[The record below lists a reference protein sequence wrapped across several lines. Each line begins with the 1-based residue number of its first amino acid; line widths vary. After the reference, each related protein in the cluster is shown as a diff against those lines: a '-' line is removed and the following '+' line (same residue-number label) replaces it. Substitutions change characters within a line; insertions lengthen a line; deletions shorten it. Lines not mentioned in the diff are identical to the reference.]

1 MKPIRRRFYAL
12 CLVGVL
18 LVAGLCGCR
27 MKSVSGQMKE
37 LYGVYMDSVIMTA
50 TAPDYEN
57 FRRIF
62 PLNCWNTW
70 KESVFGG
77 SESDMKFHFEE
88 NITKVKEEYGNK
100 CGLDSTYTVENIE
113 HTNIEGEEL
122 ENIKK
127 TLQDSFEIDPG
138 EVRQV
143 CSVTVT
149 IVLQGSMDTVTIT
162 HKQRLMRMNGQWYF
176 CPVSSQDPFHLFD

>member
-1 MKPIRRRFYAL
+1 MKPIRRRLCAL
-12 CLVGVL
+12 LLAGVL

-62 PLNCWNTW
+62 PLACWDTW
-70 KESVFGG
+70 KESIFGG
-77 SESDMKFHFEE
+77 SESDMRFHFEE
-88 NITKVKEEYGNK
+88 NITEVKEAYGNK
-100 CGLDSTYTVENIE
+100 CGLDSTYTVEAIE
-113 HTNIEGEEL
+113 RTDIEGEEL
-122 ENIKK
+122 DAIK
-127 TLQDSFEIDPG
+127 TTMQNDFGIEPG

-143 CSVTVT
+143 CSVVVT
-149 IVLQGSMDTVTIT
+149 IVVQGSMDTVTIT

-176 CPVSSQDPFHLFD
+176 CPVGSQDPFHLFE